1 MEKQPE
7 REESY
12 VETNKEKDHVD
23 TNEGAI
29 SSVSEEKSA
38 KSTNSIE
45 DDIKDLTG
53 NLKFWFEYLICF

>member
-1 MEKQPE
+1 MEKQTE
-7 REESY
+7 GEESY
-12 VETNKEKDHVD
+12 VETGKEKDLVD
-23 TNEGAI
+23 TNKGAI
-29 SSVSEEKSA
+29 TSVSEEKLA